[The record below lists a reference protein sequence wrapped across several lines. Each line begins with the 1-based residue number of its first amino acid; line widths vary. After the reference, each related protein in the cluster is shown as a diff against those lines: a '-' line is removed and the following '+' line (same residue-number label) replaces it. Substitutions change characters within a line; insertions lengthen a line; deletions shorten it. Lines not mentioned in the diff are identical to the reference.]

1 MLKQALAPLVDAVF
15 PQRCPLCGAVL
26 AGHDGL
32 CGACWGRLSFP
43 GHPACE
49 FCAMPFPQAGQRL
62 CEACEAQPPRHGG
75 ITAATCYDAG
85 SRQLVLR
92 FKHGRQIALAPML
105 ARMIATRLP
114 RPRPG
119 DEVIVPVPLHRWRLW
134 RRGYNQ
140 SALLARELALLT
152 GGRLMV
158 DALVRHKRTPALGG
172 LSREERAQALRGAIR
187 AHPGRDMHGLSVL
200 LVDDVLTS
208 GATSDACIEAL
219 LVAGARRVEIAC
231 FARVME
237 MPSHGRAAQPQGQ
250 AHGEDKTKAP
260 EVGPRA
266 LT

>member
-15 PQRCPLCGAVL
+15 PLRCPLCGVVL

-32 CGACWGRLSFP
+32 CPACWGRLSFP
-43 GHPACE
+43 GEPSCGL
-49 FCAMPFPQAGQRL
+49 CAMPLLQPGQVL
-62 CEACEAQPPRHGG
+62 CEACEADPPRHSG

-92 FKHGRQIALAPML
+92 FKHGRQIALAAML

-114 RPRPG
+114 QPRPG

-140 SALLARELALLT
+140 SALLARELAVLT

-158 DALVRHKRTPALGG
+158 DALVRHRRTPSLAG
-172 LSREERAQALRGAIR
+172 LSREERAQVLQGAIR
-187 AHPGRDMHGLSVL
+187 AHPGRDLRGASVL

-208 GATSDACIEAL
+208 GATSDASIDAL
-219 LVAGARRVEIAC
+219 LAAGARRVEIAC
-231 FARVME
+231 FARVLA
-237 MPSHGRAAQPQGQ
+237 PLQRRAEEPQDTTE
-250 AHGEDKTKAP
+250 EDKTKAP

>member
-1 MLKQALAPLVDAVF
+1 MLTQALAPLIDAVF
-15 PQRCPLCGAVL
+15 PLRCPLCGAVL

-43 GHPACE
+43 GHPACDL
-49 FCAMPFPQAGQRL
+49 CAMPLFQPGQMR
-62 CEACEAQPPRHGG
+62 CDACEAEPPRHGG

-92 FKHGRQIALAPML
+92 FKHGRQIALAAMM
-105 ARMIATRLP
+105 ARLISTRLP
-114 RPRPG
+114 RPRSG

-158 DALVRHKRTPALGG
+158 DALVRQRRTPSLGG
-172 LSREERAQALRGAIR
+172 LSRAERAQALQGAIR
-187 AHPGRDMHGLSVL
+187 SHPGRDLRGLAVL

-219 LVAGARRVEIAC
+219 LAAGARSVEIAC

-237 MPSHGRAAQPQGQ
+237 MPSHRPVEETQ
-250 AHGEDKTKAP
+250 ATGEDKTKAP